1 VVCATVVLG
10 ACGATAALAG
20 PSTWTL
26 LSPASSPS
34 PRTAVTAY
42 DPLTGETVL
51 FGGSSI
57 VAGSFVTASDTWTWD
72 GTTWTRRTPVR
83 VPPARAFQQMAF
95 DAASGQLLMF
105 GGAQFGAGLVD
116 TWAWTGSDWQQL
128 HPAVS
133 PPSHDVAPF
142 AYDPATR
149 QIVMYGGVS
158 INAQGDGM
166 AVTDTW
172 TWDGTTWTQRH
183 PLTSPGAHDSGVM
196 AFDPAIGKVVLFG
209 GASRRRTTRGPGTGP
224 TGAG

>member
-1 VVCATVVLG
+1 
-10 ACGATAALAG
+10 
-20 PSTWTL
+20 
-26 LSPASSPS
+26 
-34 PRTAVTAY
+34 
-42 DPLTGETVL
+42 
-51 FGGSSI
+51 
-57 VAGSFVTASDTWTWD
+57 VTASDTWTWD